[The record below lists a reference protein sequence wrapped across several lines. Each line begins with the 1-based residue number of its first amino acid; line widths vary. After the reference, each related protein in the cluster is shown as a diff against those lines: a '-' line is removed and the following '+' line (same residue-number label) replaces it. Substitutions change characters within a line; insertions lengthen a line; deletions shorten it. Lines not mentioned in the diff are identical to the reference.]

1 MKDAHFS
8 FFKVANMKVT
18 RKSKNSANSQEND
31 IDPANLRNL
40 RSRTNQNLDHPK
52 TPVKDGDRKNE
63 DFDEGSMFYKISFLS
78 NAKYE

>member
-1 MKDAHFS
+1 
-8 FFKVANMKVT
+8 MKVT

-63 DFDEGSMFYKISFLS
+63 DFDEGSMFYKIISYQMLNIHKLLS
-78 NAKYE
+78 MKV